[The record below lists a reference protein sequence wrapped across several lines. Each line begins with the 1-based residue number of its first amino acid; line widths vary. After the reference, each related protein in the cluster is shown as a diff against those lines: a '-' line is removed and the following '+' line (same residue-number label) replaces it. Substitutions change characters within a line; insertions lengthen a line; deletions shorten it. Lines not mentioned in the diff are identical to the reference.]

1 MKILILGH
9 HRSGSTSLYN
19 AFHQSINNCEG
30 VFEPFR
36 GNNKRGYIKFHNK
49 KIKNNSS
56 NLVVKSLITDPF
68 LNEYENITFYKKY
81 IKSFNKVI
89 ILLRKDTKSTAESL
103 NHIFPFLQ
111 NQNYDQI
118 HKPYKY
124 NPLQSIESEYFA
136 VTLDH
141 RILNTISKITKLPI
155 LYYEDIFSG
164 NLSYLENMLKVYD
177 IKVNNFK
184 LFCEILNPENRYR
197 QN

>member
-19 AFHQSINNCEG
+19 AFHQSINNCKG

-36 GNNKRGYIKFHNK
+36 GNNKRDYIKSHNK
-49 KIKNNSS
+49 EIKNNSS

-81 IKSFNKVI
+81 IKSFDKVI
-89 ILLRKDTKSTAESL
+89 ILLRKDIKSAAESL
-103 NHIFPFLQ
+103 KHIFPFLQ
-111 NQNYDQI
+111 NQNYNQI

-124 NPLQSIESEYFA
+124 NPSQSIESEYFA
-136 VTLDH
+136 LTLDH
-141 RILNTISKITKLPI
+141 RMINTVSKITKLPI

-164 NLSYLENMLKVYD
+164 NLSYLENMLKIYG

-184 LFCEILNPENRYR
+184 LFCEILNPKNRYR